1 MKITPKLY
9 ILSNLYFASLAHGNN
24 FADGI
29 RNSQAMINRFKLF
42 MEPENLYAKRNVS
55 PLDDLFEKNVIS
67 KRSYE
72 DVMKTA
78 DRSFFQQLSNVL
90 TAPFQHNM

>member
-1 MKITPKLY
+1 
-9 ILSNLYFASLAHGNN
+9 
-24 FADGI
+24 
-29 RNSQAMINRFKLF
+29 
-42 MEPENLYAKRNVS
+42 MEPENLYAKRNFS

-78 DRSFFQQLSNVL
+78 DRSFFQQLGYSDVGDIVML
-90 TAPFQHNM
+90 VTL